1 LIKPRDSFAFRRF
14 SKYISTMF
22 LRFSTTGLASV
33 LLLAGGCMNEARTY
47 EVSVHNGLDQPVTIW
62 LVKDHG
68 PDEMGWESPE
78 EMGLENPEED
88 AARGRLPDVIVP
100 PAAVAHCGP
109 VTGQF
114 DKLQGRAY
122 LRVYQG
128 TPTLTQMLAIDR
140 ASPSR
145 VDVLLEPGRNRVDV
159 NDQRGTLD
167 ARRVEGPTTQP

>member
-1 LIKPRDSFAFRRF
+1 MKWRADTSI
-14 SKYISTMF
+14 
-22 LRFSTTGLASV
+22 LAAM
-33 LLLAGGCMNEARTY
+33 LLMAGGCMNETRSY
-47 EVSVHNGLDQPVTIW
+47 EVSVHNGLQQPVTVW
-62 LVKDHG
+62 LVKEHG
-68 PDEMGWESPE
+68 PDEAGWESPE

-88 AARGRLPDVIVP
+88 SARGHLPDVIVP
-100 PAAVAHCGP
+100 PAGVAHCGP

-159 NDQRGTLD
+159 DDQQGYLSAHR
-167 ARRVEGPTTQP
+167 AEGPSPAAPAAP